1 MPDELIMIV
10 EDEAII
16 AVNIKN
22 IIEKAGYPVLPPV
35 STGKAA
41 LALVDSKCPDLVLMD
56 INLIGKMNGIET
68 AEQIREKTEIP
79 IVYLTAHSDDELIK
93 TAWLTEPYGYL
104 IKPVDSREL
113 LVTIKMALYKNNV
126 DKRLRENEKKLAVS
140 NKLLSI
146 ILEHTPV
153 LTAFMDNEFN
163 FIKVNR
169 AYAEADLHDVAF
181 FSGKNHFE
189 LYPDE
194 ENKAIFKRVVDTGE
208 PFFIVDKPFD
218 YPDNPERGTT
228 YWDWSLV
235 PVKDNT
241 GNMNGLVLTLAD
253 VTQRKLMEEEKKKFE
268 KQSWQI
274 KKSESLGRMAGAIA
288 HNFNNQLGVVIG
300 NLEMVMDD
308 LPSEIP
314 EREKI
319 GEAYCAANLSADISR
334 LMLAYLGQTAVSKK
348 PVNLSDIC
356 RLNLPLMQ
364 EIITEKIL
372 LETELMDFGPTIFST
387 SDQIKQTLTHM
398 VTNAA
403 EAIGDRS
410 GNIAIRTKLLSKT
423 DIPEDNIVPPD
434 WQPGKDKYACLEVT
448 DSGCGIDN
456 ENLENIFDPFF
467 TTKFSGRGL
476 GLAVVFGMARQIN
489 GALNV
494 ESRIG
499 AGTTF
504 KVFFPVAENTVS
516 EISQNTRSFG
526 NIRKGNTLLFIDDEA
541 MIRNM
546 ASKMISRLGY
556 SVLEAMNGEE
566 AIELFIKHQN
576 EINCVITDLTMPNM
590 DGWQI
595 INALCSIAPDIPI
608 IMSSGYDEAEVM
620 KDAQLYD
627 PIAFLHKPYVLSDL
641 KAALDLAINKS

>member
-1 MPDELIMIV
+1 MSEKLIMIV

-16 AVNIKN
+16 AANIKS
-22 IIEKAGYPVLPPV
+22 IIEKAGYSVLHPV

-79 IVYLTAHSDDELIK
+79 IVYLTAHSGDELIK

-319 GEAYCAANLSADISR
+319 GEA
-334 LMLAYLGQTAVSKK
+334 
-348 PVNLSDIC
+348 
-356 RLNLPLMQ
+356 
-364 EIITEKIL
+364 
-372 LETELMDFGPTIFST
+372 
-387 SDQIKQTLTHM
+387 
-398 VTNAA
+398 
-403 EAIGDRS
+403 IGDRS

-566 AIELFIKHQN
+566 AIELFKKHQN